1 MALFWYK
8 AALKILHAVV
18 PNSNSGKVDLLLKSN
33 STSNVLICFLL
44 DDRSYEL
51 HLHNNVSS
59 STLMVTLSCLI
70 FFSSGWRSGGTV
82 LHRRFLH
89 KPLSLKRFF
98 TPHLSSVM
106 HTFRITN
113 ALKHRRQESESIQI
127 LYLLHWVFDLSRER
141 AVDTQVTV
149 FPTHLCIL
157 DKTPR
162 LSLMYAF
169 DSIRNV
175 LCLEST
181 LLVHISI
188 CNPFK
193 NMLFTKRNCDR
204 TAEHNGV

>member
-1 MALFWYK
+1 M
-8 AALKILHAVV
+8 V

-33 STSNVLICFLL
+33 STSNVLLCFCW
-44 DDRSYEL
+44 RTEAMYYTFTTMFSA
-51 HLHNNVSS
+51 
-59 STLMVTLSCLI
+59 STLMVTFSCLI

-89 KPLSLKRFF
+89 KPLSLKRFSR
-98 TPHLSSVM
+98 HSVM
-106 HTFRITN
+106 HTFSITN
-113 ALKHRRQESESIQI
+113 ALKHRLQESESIQI
-127 LYLLHWVFDLSRER
+127 FYLLHWVFDLSRER

-157 DKTPR
+157 DKTQH
-162 LSLMYAF
+162 LSLIYAF

-204 TAEHNGV
+204 TAEHNYV